1 MQKLLKNAIFSVILF
16 VIIITINY
24 FQAGK
29 ESTIEFIESFWW
41 FFVLLPIAIRL
52 YGWFQGLK
60 RKASQAGSDAVDK
73 LFDKKKKKSTE

>member
-1 MQKLLKNAIFSVILF
+1 MKKLLKNAIFSVVLF

-52 YGWFQGLK
+52 YMWFQGIK
-60 RKASQAGSDAVDK
+60 RKASKAGEDAVDR
-73 LFDKKKKKSTE
+73 LFDKKKEITE